1 MSGTVQTT
9 VKLSKELSDKVD
21 KAKWVVRKSKNEFYV
36 TAIKRYIDELEKQGL
51 LTKYDELFS
60 EIIKK
65 DD

>member
-9 VKLSKELSDKVD
+9 IKLTKELSDKVD
-21 KAKWVVRKSKNEFYV
+21 KAKWAVRKSKNDFCV
-36 TAIKRYIDELEKQGL
+36 AAIKRYIDELEKQGL
-51 LTKYDELFS
+51 LTKFDELFF

>member
-9 VKLSKELSDKVD
+9 IKLSKELSDKVD

>member
-9 VKLSKELSDKVD
+9 IKLTKELSDKVD

-51 LTKYDELFS
+51 LAKYDELFS
-60 EIIKK
+60 EINKE
-65 DD
+65 